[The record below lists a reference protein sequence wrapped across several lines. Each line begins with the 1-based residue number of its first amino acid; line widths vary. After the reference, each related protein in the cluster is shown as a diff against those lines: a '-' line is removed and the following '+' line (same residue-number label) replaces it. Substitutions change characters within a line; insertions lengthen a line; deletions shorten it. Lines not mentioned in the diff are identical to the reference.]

1 MNRLFTGIESAFLSP
16 TTQKILTKNSKH
28 KALPNRHSRKATKPD
43 PKDEET
49 GHVMVVDP
57 ILELHKLQTTSQA
70 FVVFETEVA
79 RNAAVNAL
87 RHGVEFRETNLKI
100 SKALYEPDSRLWGN
114 VHNERLEDKAKDI
127 TR

>member
-28 KALPNRHSRKATKPD
+28 KALPSRHSRKATKPD

-57 ILELHKLQTTSQA
+57 IMELHKLQATSQA
-70 FVVFETEVA
+70 FVVFETEGA
-79 RNAAVNAL
+79 RDAAVESMKEGVDFRGVKLKVEEAL
-87 RHGVEFRETNLKI
+87 C
-100 SKALYEPDSRLWGN
+100 EPDSLIWGHM
-114 VHNERLEDKAKDI
+114 HNDNG
-127 TR
+127 